1 MQLEHLPPKEEFKK
15 DYPLKIKNLIDR
27 INDSKSIDN
36 TKIILSR
43 FYTLNSKDEQV
54 KKIYSLLS
62 YDPKTKTFSK
72 ELNKNFILDLI
83 KNEYL
88 SDKNQEMSENYEEKN
103 FIVPKSS
110 FILPNQNTF
119 EIKNDF
125 NNLLTNS
132 VKNDL
137 NLNSFN
143 SKLNLQSNILENNFL
158 EKKATFTL
166 SETKK
171 DDVINEKPL
180 KQKRKRRTTE
190 SNEKNNPQKKLKK
203 SPTDEIYTVQPQQ
216 VRNNSYGL
224 KEISNRVREI
234 IKRNGQT
241 SYKEISDEIVSEIN
255 QQGSKDEKNI
265 RRRIYDSLNV
275 MKSMKLFKK
284 DKNSKKIVWNFNE
297 DANILDDDNND
308 NFNNLYNEYL
318 NELKTLNEKIK
329 EFYNKNNIKRQK
341 YNALNLEL
349 LSLQSILERNKRPN
363 MENIEES
370 KKIYFPFVIIE
381 FPEKLNSSNEGKI
394 KIAMNESRTKAHFGF
409 DSANR
414 LYGDL
419 DAITKIIQNNN
430 SLNENNNNN
439 Y

>member
-1 MQLEHLPPKEEFKK
+1 MEVSIRK
-15 DYPLKIKNLIDR
+15 D
-27 INDSKSIDN
+27 SI
-36 TKIILSR
+36 
-43 FYTLNSKDEQV
+43 
-54 KKIYSLLS
+54 
-62 YDPKTKTFSK
+62 
-72 ELNKNFILDLI
+72 
-83 KNEYL
+83 
-88 SDKNQEMSENYEEKN
+88 
-103 FIVPKSS
+103 SS
-110 FILPNQNTF
+110 G
-119 EIKNDF
+119 K
-125 NNLLTNS
+125 
-132 VKNDL
+132 
-137 NLNSFN
+137 
-143 SKLNLQSNILENNFL
+143 NILI
-158 EKKATFTL
+158 A
-166 SETKK
+166 
-171 DDVINEKPL
+171 
-180 KQKRKRRTTE
+180 QG
-190 SNEKNNPQKKLKK
+190 
-203 SPTDEIYTVQPQQ
+203 
-216 VRNNSYGL
+216 RNNAFGL
-224 KEISNRVREI
+224 KEISNRVKDI
-234 IKRNGQT
+234 IKQSGQT
-241 SYKEISDEIVSEIN
+241 TYKEVSDRIVNEIN
-255 QQGSKDEKNI
+255 QKGTKDEKNI

-349 LSLQSILERNKRPN
+349 LSLQSILERNKKPN

-370 KKIYFPFVIIE
+370 KKIYFPFIIIE

-430 SLNENNNNN
+430 SLNENNNN